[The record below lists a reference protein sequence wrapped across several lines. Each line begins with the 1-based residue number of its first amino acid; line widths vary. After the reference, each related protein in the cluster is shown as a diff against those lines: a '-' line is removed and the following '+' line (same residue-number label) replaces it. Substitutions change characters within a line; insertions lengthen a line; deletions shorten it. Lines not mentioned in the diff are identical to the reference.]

1 MCGATCLLIPYLH
14 DMVSNLWN
22 LMSSV
27 CVMQCHAQTLNI
39 RFRWLHFLK
48 QISLKFWSSLAFTGR
63 LVQAANSYAQGE
75 LYLYLAFFLLLIF
88 KQVHWLGWWCTL
100 MQTLVQDVS
109 VLLWPMFYSGTCF
122 VHFLCS
128 KHTTLLTCFLSRSRV
143 TTFSIQY
150 CKTFRQCLWYACV
163 QGVMAITSGS
173 IFAVIL
179 FNFGLHMIITTA
191 KYMLKDFT
199 CLTISCKNFS
209 QIRKYFSVKH
219 NL

>member
-1 MCGATCLLIPYLH
+1 MKHSEQLWDHQASYSFPQVKAVDHHSKHSASFLHLWMCGATCLLIPYLH

-109 VLLWPMFYSGTCF
+109 VLLWPIFYPGTCF

-128 KHTTLLTCFLSRSRV
+128 KHTTLST
-143 TTFSIQY
+143 
-150 CKTFRQCLWYACV
+150 W
-163 QGVMAITSGS
+163 
-173 IFAVIL
+173 
-179 FNFGLHMIITTA
+179 
-191 KYMLKDFT
+191 
-199 CLTISCKNFS
+199 
-209 QIRKYFSVKH
+209 
-219 NL
+219 